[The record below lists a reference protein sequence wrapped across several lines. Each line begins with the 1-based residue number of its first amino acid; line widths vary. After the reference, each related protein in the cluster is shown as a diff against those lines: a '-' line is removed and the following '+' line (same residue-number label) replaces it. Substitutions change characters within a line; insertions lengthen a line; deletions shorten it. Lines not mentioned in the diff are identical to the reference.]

1 MARTPKSRGA
11 LTILA
16 LLLAASS
23 AIRFGEGVGHAFAA
37 GPVVSEP
44 TPDHAAMESCP
55 TMPAALAKALSDR
68 EARVDV
74 EEAALQARRIAIDL
88 ADEAITA
95 KLKELEAAEA
105 KLAETLALADGAAEK
120 DLTRLT
126 AVYEAMKPKDAALL
140 FENMAPEF
148 SAGFLGRMRPEA
160 AAAVLAGMT
169 AEKAYAIS
177 VLLAGRNASVPKQ

>member
-1 MARTPKSRGA
+1 MARIPKTRGA

-16 LLLAASS
+16 LLLAGSG
-23 AIRFGEGVGHAFAA
+23 AIRFGEGVGHALAA
-37 GPVVSEP
+37 DPGTSEP
-44 TPDHAAMESCP
+44 STPEPAAESCP
-55 TMPAALAKALSDR
+55 AMPAALAKALSDR
-68 EARVDV
+68 EARV
-74 EEAALQARRIAIDL
+74 EAQETSLQQKRIAIDL
-88 ADEAITA
+88 ADEALTA
-95 KLKELEAAEA
+95 KLKELEEAEA
-105 KLAETLALADGAAEK
+105 KLAETLALADGAAEN
-120 DLTRLT
+120 DLSRLT

-177 VLLAGRNASVPKQ
+177 VLLAGRNVGVPKQ